1 MRVGVV
7 GGGVVGLATAWYLK
21 RMGADPFVVES
32 RTAGSGCS
40 LGNGGWVCPSISSPV
55 ASPALT
61 LGSLLRLLRPG
72 SPLYIRPA
80 ALPRLAPWLLRFRA
94 HCTRAAFDHGL
105 RAMASLNMHTMERYE
120 ELTDNGVAFEF
131 ARSGI
136 LMAYRSP
143 AKAMAARS
151 EVEAVAALGVARCAV
166 LGRDDLYEREPLLR
180 PGFSGGLFVDSDA
193 HARPESLTAGLARA
207 LRDAGVELHEG
218 VSVLGFATAD
228 DTVRALVTGEG
239 PMEADA
245 VVLTAGAETGFLAR
259 AAGRAIPLT
268 AGKGYSVTIDEPR
281 NQLRQSLL
289 LGEDKIVMTPFAG
302 ALRFGGTMELS
313 GVNCRMDPRRL
324 RAVRRGVARWVD
336 VPEAATGGVE
346 WVGMRPM
353 APDTLPVIGRLPA
366 RTNVYVNTGHQMSG
380 VTLAPS
386 TGRALAQEMLEGR
399 SEVDLSPFSPSR
411 FRRPTWR
418 AWGPTDGRPADADAG
433 GKPLGRRGP
442 GS

>member
-1 MRVGVV
+1 MRIGVV

-21 RMGADPFVVES
+21 RMGADPFIAES

-55 ASPALT
+55 AAPGLT
-61 LGSLLRLLRPG
+61 LRSLRWLLRPG

-80 ALPRLAPWLLRFRA
+80 ALPALAPWLVRFRA
-94 HCTRAAFDHGL
+94 HCTRTAFDHGL
-105 RAMASLNMHTMERYE
+105 RAMASLNASTMHCFD
-120 ELTDNGVAFEF
+120 ELAGDGVAFEF

-143 AKAMAARS
+143 AKAAIARS
-151 EVEAVAALGVARCAV
+151 EVEAAAALGVARCTV
-166 LGRDDLYEREPLLR
+166 LDRDDLYEREPLLR
-180 PGFSGGLFVDSDA
+180 PGFCGGLFTSTDA
-193 HARPESLTAGLARA
+193 HARPESLTEGLAQA

-218 VSVLGFATAD
+218 VSVRGFATTG
-228 DTVRALVTGEG
+228 DTVQALVTSAG

-245 VVLTAGAETGFLAR
+245 VVLAAGAETGFLAR
-259 AAGRAIPLT
+259 AAGTAIPLT
-268 AGKGYSVTIDEPR
+268 AGKGYSVTIDGPR
-281 NQLRQSLL
+281 NQLRQPLL

-313 GVNCRMDPRRL
+313 GVNRRLDPRRV

-353 APDTLPVIGRLPA
+353 TPDTLPVIGRLPA
-366 RTNVYVNTGHQMSG
+366 RSNVYVNTGHQMSG

-399 SEVDLSPFSPSR
+399 AEVDLTPFSPSR
-411 FRRPTWR
+411 FSRFP
-418 AWGPTDGRPADADAG
+418 
-433 GKPLGRRGP
+433 
-442 GS
+442 

>member
-1 MRVGVV
+1 MRIGVV

-21 RMGADPFVVES
+21 RMGADPFIAES

-40 LGNGGWVCPSISSPV
+40 WGNGGWVCPSISSPV
-55 ASPALT
+55 AAPGLT
-61 LGSLLRLLRPG
+61 LRSLRWLLRPG

-80 ALPRLAPWLLRFRA
+80 ALPGLAPWLVRFRA
-94 HCTRAAFDHGL
+94 HCTKSAFDHGL
-105 RAMASLNMHTMERYE
+105 RAMASLNASTMHCFD
-120 ELTDNGVAFEF
+120 ELASDGVAFEF

-143 AKAMAARS
+143 AKAAVARS
-151 EVEAVAALGVARCAV
+151 EVEAVAALGVAHCTA
-166 LGRDDLYEREPLLR
+166 LDRDGLYEREPLLR
-180 PGFSGGLFVDSDA
+180 PGFCGGLFTSSDA
-193 HARPESLTAGLARA
+193 HARPESLTEGLAQA
-207 LRDAGVELHEG
+207 LRDAGVELHKG
-218 VSVLGFATAD
+218 VSVRGFATTG
-228 DTVRALVTGEG
+228 DTVRALVTSAG

-245 VVLTAGAETGFLAR
+245 VVLAAGAETGLLAR
-259 AAGRAIPLT
+259 AAGAAIPLT
-268 AGKGYSVTIDEPR
+268 AGKGYSVTIDGPR
-281 NQLRQSLL
+281 NQLRQPLL

-313 GVNCRMDPRRL
+313 GVNRRLDPRRV

-366 RTNVYVNTGHQMSG
+366 RSNVYVNTGHQMSG

-386 TGRALAQEMLEGR
+386 TGRALAQEMLDGR
-399 SEVDLSPFSPSR
+399 AEVDLAPFSPSR
-411 FRRPTWR
+411 F
-418 AWGPTDGRPADADAG
+418 
-433 GKPLGRRGP
+433 
-442 GS
+442 

>member
-1 MRVGVV
+1 MRIGVV

-21 RMGADPFVVES
+21 RMGADPFIAES

-40 LGNGGWVCPSISSPV
+40 SGNGGWVCPSISSPV
-55 ASPALT
+55 AAPGLT
-61 LGSLLRLLRPG
+61 LRSLLWLLRPG

-80 ALPRLAPWLLRFRA
+80 ALPGLAPWLVRFRA
-94 HCTRAAFDHGL
+94 HCTRSAFDHGL
-105 RAMASLNMHTMERYE
+105 RAMASLNASTMHCFD
-120 ELTDNGVAFEF
+120 ELASDGVAFEF
-131 ARSGI
+131 VRSGI

-143 AKAMAARS
+143 AKAAVARS
-151 EVEAVAALGVARCAV
+151 EVEAVAALGVAHCTA
-166 LGRDDLYEREPLLR
+166 LDRDGLYEREPLLR
-180 PGFSGGLFVDSDA
+180 PGFCGGLFTSSDA
-193 HARPESLTAGLARA
+193 HARPESLTKGLAQA

-218 VSVLGFATAD
+218 VSVRGFATTG
-228 DTVRALVTGEG
+228 DTVQALVTSAG

-245 VVLTAGAETGFLAR
+245 VVLAAGAETGSLAR
-259 AAGRAIPLT
+259 AAGAAIPLT
-268 AGKGYSVTIDEPR
+268 AGKGYSVTIDGPR
-281 NQLRQSLL
+281 NQLRQPLL

-313 GVNCRMDPRRL
+313 GVNRRLDPRRV

-366 RTNVYVNTGHQMSG
+366 RSNVYVATGHQMSG

-399 SEVDLSPFSPSR
+399 AEVDLTPFSPSR
-411 FRRPTWR
+411 F
-418 AWGPTDGRPADADAG
+418 
-433 GKPLGRRGP
+433 
-442 GS
+442 S

>member
-1 MRVGVV
+1 MRIGVV

-21 RMGADPFVVES
+21 RMGADPFIAES

-55 ASPALT
+55 AAPGLT
-61 LGSLLRLLRPG
+61 LRSLRWLLQPG

-80 ALPRLAPWLLRFRA
+80 ALPGLAPWLVRFRA
-94 HCTRAAFDHGL
+94 HCTRTAFDHGL
-105 RAMASLNMHTMERYE
+105 RAMASLNASTMHCFD
-120 ELTDNGVAFEF
+120 ELAGDGVAFEF

-143 AKAMAARS
+143 AKAAAARS
-151 EVEAVAALGVARCAV
+151 EVEAVAALGVARCTV
-166 LGRDDLYEREPLLR
+166 LDRDGLYEREPLLR
-180 PGFSGGLFVDSDA
+180 PGFCGGLFTSTDA
-193 HARPESLTAGLARA
+193 HARPESLTEGLAQA

-218 VSVLGFATAD
+218 VSVRGFATTG
-228 DTVRALVTGEG
+228 DTVQALVTSAG

-245 VVLTAGAETGFLAR
+245 VVLAAGAETGSLAR
-259 AAGRAIPLT
+259 AAGTAIPLT
-268 AGKGYSVTIDEPR
+268 AGKGYSVTIDGPR
-281 NQLRQSLL
+281 NQLRQPLL
-289 LGEDKIVMTPFAG
+289 LGEDKIVMTPFDG

-313 GVNCRMDPRRL
+313 GVNRRLDPRRV

-353 APDTLPVIGRLPA
+353 TPDTLPVIGRLPA
-366 RTNVYVNTGHQMSG
+366 RSNVYVNTGHQMSG

-399 SEVDLSPFSPSR
+399 AEVDLAPFSPSR
-411 FRRPTWR
+411 F
-418 AWGPTDGRPADADAG
+418 
-433 GKPLGRRGP
+433 
-442 GS
+442 S

>member
-40 LGNGGWVCPSISSPV
+40 SGNGGWVCPSISSPV

-61 LGSLLRLLRPG
+61 LRSLLGLLRPG
-72 SPLYIRPA
+72 NPLYIRPA
-80 ALPRLAPWLLRFRA
+80 ALPELAPWLIRFRA
-94 HCTRAAFDHGL
+94 RCTRSAFDHGL
-105 RAMASLNMHTMERYE
+105 RAMASLNVHTMERYD
-120 ELTDNGVAFEF
+120 ELTGDGVAFEF

-143 AKAMAARS
+143 AKTAIARS
-151 EVEAVAALGVARCAV
+151 EVEATAALGVARCTV
-166 LGRDDLYEREPLLR
+166 LDRDGLYEREPLLR
-180 PGFSGGLFVDSDA
+180 PGFGGGFFVDSDV
-193 HARPESLTAGLARA
+193 HVRPESLTAGLAQG

-218 VSVLGFATAD
+218 VSAFGFSVEGE
-228 DTVRALVTGEG
+228 TVRALVTSAG
-239 PMEADA
+239 PMEVDA
-245 VVLTAGAETGFLAR
+245 VVIAAGAETGSLAR
-259 AAGRAIPLT
+259 AAGLAIPLT

-281 NQLRQSLL
+281 NQLRQPLL
-289 LGEDKIVMTPFAG
+289 LGDDKIVMTPFAG

-313 GVNCRMDPRRL
+313 GVNCRLDPRRV
-324 RAVRRGVARWVD
+324 RAVRRGVTRWVD

-353 APDTLPVIGRLPA
+353 VPDTLPVVGRLPT

-386 TGRALAQEMLEGR
+386 TGWALAQDMLVG
-399 SEVDLSPFSPSR
+399 SSVVDLSPFSPSR
-411 FRRPTWR
+411 F
-418 AWGPTDGRPADADAG
+418 
-433 GKPLGRRGP
+433 
-442 GS
+442 

>member
-1 MRVGVV
+1 MRIGVV

-21 RMGADPFVVES
+21 RMGADPFIAES

-40 LGNGGWVCPSISSPV
+40 WGNGGWVCPSISSPV
-55 ASPALT
+55 AAPGLT
-61 LGSLLRLLRPG
+61 LRSLLWLLRPG

-80 ALPRLAPWLLRFRA
+80 ALPGLAPWLVRFRA
-94 HCTRAAFDHGL
+94 HCTRTAFDHGL
-105 RAMASLNMHTMERYE
+105 RAMASLNASTMHCFD
-120 ELTDNGVAFEF
+120 ELASDGVAFEF

-143 AKAMAARS
+143 AKAAVARS
-151 EVEAVAALGVARCAV
+151 EVEAVAALGVARCTV
-166 LGRDDLYEREPLLR
+166 LDRDGLYEREPLLR
-180 PGFSGGLFVDSDA
+180 PGFCGGLFTSSDA
-193 HARPESLTAGLARA
+193 HARPESLTKGLAQA

-218 VSVLGFATAD
+218 VSVRGFATTG
-228 DTVRALVTGEG
+228 DTVRALVTSAG

-245 VVLTAGAETGFLAR
+245 VVLAVGAETGSLAR
-259 AAGRAIPLT
+259 AAGAVIPLT
-268 AGKGYSVTIDEPR
+268 AGKGYSVTIHGPR
-281 NQLRQSLL
+281 NQLRQPLL
-289 LGEDKIVMTPFAG
+289 LAEDKIVMTPFAG

-313 GVNCRMDPRRL
+313 GVNRRLDPRRV

-366 RTNVYVNTGHQMSG
+366 RSNVYVNTGHQMSG

-399 SEVDLSPFSPSR
+399 AEVDLAPFSPSR
-411 FRRPTWR
+411 F
-418 AWGPTDGRPADADAG
+418 
-433 GKPLGRRGP
+433 
-442 GS
+442 